1 MFWVNSKI
9 MLLFIIHF
17 KTLDLSEEFDCEIK
31 ERALLIKGIIAVVI
45 LGIKMKYNIFLK
57 KKKRLIIMTGGVPIA
72 PHLN

>member
-45 LGIKMKYNIFLK
+45 LGIKMKYNIF
-57 KKKRLIIMTGGVPIA
+57 
-72 PHLN
+72 